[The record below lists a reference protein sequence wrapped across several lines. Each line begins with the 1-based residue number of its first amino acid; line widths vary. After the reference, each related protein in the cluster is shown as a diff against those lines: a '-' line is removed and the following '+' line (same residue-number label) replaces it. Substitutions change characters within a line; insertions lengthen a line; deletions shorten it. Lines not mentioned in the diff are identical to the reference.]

1 MKKLF
6 LWQFSGFV
14 LSTAIGTLLH
24 FLYSFT
30 QFLPFAPF
38 SAVNES
44 TFEHMKIL
52 FFPTF
57 LFAAV
62 QAPFFHK
69 EYNGFWG
76 VKLIGTSAAL
86 LTMPIAFYTLTGV
99 FGSLPAWL
107 NVLIFFLSAAV
118 GFYLEFRLFDNK
130 KTPIRSSAFPLTVF
144 VALSVAFV
152 VCTFFPPHIPL
163 FQDPVTGG
171 FGII

>member
-6 LWQFSGFV
+6 LWQFAGFV
-14 LSTAIGTLLH
+14 LSTAFGTLLH
-24 FLYSFT
+24 FLFSFT

-62 QAPFFHK
+62 QVTFFRK
-69 EYNGFWG
+69 EYKDFWG
-76 VKLIGTSAAL
+76 VKLLGTSAAL
-86 LTMPIAFYTLTGV
+86 LTIPTAFYTLSGV
-99 FGSLPAWL
+99 FGVLPAWL

-118 GFYLEFRLFDNK
+118 GFRLETALFK
-130 KTPIRSSAFPLTVF
+130 KGVKPFNNSLLP
-144 VALSVAFV
+144 LSVFFLFAAAFV

-163 FQDPVTGG
+163 FQAPVTGG
-171 FGII
+171 FGLV